1 MNAGYVYVLAFDNGT
16 VKVGQT
22 QNASQRL
29 NSHKS
34 SARGF
39 GLTVTDEWVS
49 PLHAD
54 WRANEDELK
63 VIAANLGGTPT
74 SQEYFKGVDFA
85 AVVEKAQELTFTTP
99 EPDADPEPRPA
110 APAVWDERFPKR
122 TAREH
127 AIRDAAAEWVTE
139 QRAHEVVVARMFLD
153 LEVPLSEVYAIGE
166 EDTRMGDLMKWIHER
181 EHEIGK
187 HFDTVLAIQ
196 RRLSGA
202 DG

>member
-22 QNASQRL
+22 QNASRRL
-29 NSHKS
+29 GNHKS

-39 GLTVTDEWVS
+39 GLAVTDEWVS

-54 WRANEDELK
+54 WRANEEALK
-63 VIAANLGGTPT
+63 AIATGLGGTPAGR
-74 SQEYFKGVDFA
+74 EYFSGVDFA
-85 AVVEKAQELTFTTP
+85 AVVEKAEELTFPVP
-99 EPDADPEPRPA
+99 ESGESSEPCSFEPTY
-110 APAVWDERFPKR
+110 WNETFPKR
-122 TAREH
+122 TSREH
-127 AIRDAAAEWVTE
+127 AIRDAAAEWLRE
-139 QRAHEVVVARMFLD
+139 QIANEITVARMFLD
-153 LEVPLSEVYAIGE
+153 KGHGPRFMYDDIEAERL
-166 EDTRMGDLMKWIHER
+166 GDFMKLILER
-181 EHEIGK
+181 EREVEK